1 MLDAVR
7 PARWTWLRRAADV
20 GQVPAAALGVGLSTY
35 TAALLSATSTPLW
48 AAAPE
53 ALAVRFGTSSV
64 AAGAAALSLGERG
77 RNARRLDEIAL
88 AALVAELA
96 AIGAANHRYEKTGVA
111 PALRESAWG
120 RAETIGATGLGTVLP
135 IGLYA
140 ASLLLGRRVPAL
152 SRAAALAALGGSLL
166 MRCSIMGAGD
176 YSAKKPEISM
186 RFAQPD
192 NLPKT

>member
-1 MLDAVR
+1 MSIGTYLLLGFSAFSSVLAGAQFVLDAVR
-7 PARWTWLRRAADV
+7 PPRWTWLRRAADV

-111 PALRESAWG
+111 PALRE
-120 RAETIGATGLGTVLP
+120 TPGA
-135 IGLYA
+135 
-140 ASLLLGRRVPAL
+140 GRRRSAPRG
-152 SRAAALAALGGSLL
+152 SGPCCRSGSTRPRSCLGGAC
-166 MRCSIMGAGD
+166 R
-176 YSAKKPEISM
+176 
-186 RFAQPD
+186 RFRGRRHWPRLVAAC
-192 NLPKT
+192 